1 MLSEKKTVGKPI
13 EILVVGQTPP
23 PYHGQAVMIQT
34 FLDGPYEKLRVHH
47 LRMAYSDNM
56 SEIGRFN
63 VRKILHL
70 FELIFLTCVRR
81 FQIGPCHLLYPPAGP
96 TLFPLMRD
104 IAYLLCARWM
114 FLGTIFHY
122 HAAGVSGRVAT
133 LPAPLRL
140 LANLAYGRA
149 ACSIRL
155 SPYNPDDPRAF
166 RSRHTYIVPNAI
178 TDHAAALYGAIPSK
192 APRSAGR
199 APRILSVGV
208 LRESKGTLVLLDA
221 LAILME
227 QGFTFEADLV
237 GEIENETVRGGIEQR
252 MENPRLRQSVTL
264 HGPLVGEAKWKVFRE
279 ADIFVFPTF
288 FESFGL
294 VAVEAMQFAIPVVA
308 TRWRGVQSVVAD
320 GETGFLTP
328 IKDPKATAESI
339 ARLLRDPDLASRMG
353 VAGRRRFESEYRL
366 DSFWERME
374 QAIVEA
380 TTS

>member
-1 MLSEKKTVGKPI
+1 M
-13 EILVVGQTPP
+13 
-23 PYHGQAVMIQT
+23 
-34 FLDGPYEKLRVHH
+34 
-47 LRMAYSDNM
+47 
-56 SEIGRFN
+56 
-63 VRKILHL
+63 
-70 FELIFLTCVRR
+70 
-81 FQIGPCHLLYPPAGP
+81 
-96 TLFPLMRD
+96 
-104 IAYLLCARWM
+104 YLLCTRWL

-122 HAAGVSGRVAT
+122 HSAGVSERVAT

-149 ACSIRL
+149 TCSIRP

-166 RSRHTYIVPNAI
+166 RSRHASIVPNAI
-178 TDHAAALYGAIPSK
+178 TDHAAALYGAIPGK
-192 APRSAGR
+192 APGARGR

-227 QGFTFEADLV
+227 QGFMFEADLV

-308 TRWRGVQSVVAD
+308 TRCQGVQSVVVD

-328 IKDPKATAESI
+328 IRDPGATAEAI
-339 ARLLRDPDLASRMG
+339 ARLLRDPELARRMG
-353 VAGRRRFESEYRL
+353 QAGRARYLAEFTLE
-366 DSFWERME
+366 SFWERIE

-380 TTS
+380 VSSSRKRSVG